1 MVTTTVTMLMMMT
14 LIIVVIIL
22 EWYHKET
29 VLHLLIHKSKTGM
42 TAIVL
47 KQNPNN
53 INTDINR

>member
-1 MVTTTVTMLMMMT
+1 MMMT

-29 VLHLLIHKSKTGM
+29 VLHLLIHQSKTGM